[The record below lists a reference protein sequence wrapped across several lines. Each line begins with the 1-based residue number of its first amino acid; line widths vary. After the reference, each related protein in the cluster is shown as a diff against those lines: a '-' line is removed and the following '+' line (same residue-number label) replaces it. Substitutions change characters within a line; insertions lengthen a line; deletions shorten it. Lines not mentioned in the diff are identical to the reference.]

1 VESLGCLGLFL
12 GFSYL
17 HSSRVPFILNVET
30 GHISP
35 QFHVIFDD
43 NFETVNSLPID
54 QPLDK
59 QWAAIFWLGRECFLD
74 VDNDEN
80 DQPISPFLSDIIKSY
95 SKAQADQPVFE
106 PITNHLTLIAF
117 KSTMHWCLLLM
128 NSYRMAKQQTHS
140 KPGL

>member
-1 VESLGCLGLFL
+1 MKKMPKWNPQACLGLFL
-12 GFSYL
+12 GFLDL
-17 HSSRVPFILNVET
+17 HSSLVPLVLNVET

-43 NFETVNSLPID
+43 KFETVNSLPID

-74 VDNDEN
+74 VDYDEN
-80 DQPISPFLSDIIKSY
+80 DQPKILLLSDIIKSY

-106 PITNHLTLIAF
+106 SIQSFDFDGIQVNNASVPIMQQSH
-117 KSTMHWCLLLM
+117 ST
-128 NSYRMAKQQTHS
+128 T
-140 KPGL
+140 GL

>member
-1 VESLGCLGLFL
+1 MESLGRLGLFL
-12 GFSYL
+12 GFPDL
-17 HSSRVPFILNVET
+17 HSSLVPFVLHVET

-43 NFETVNSLPID
+43 KFKTVNSLPID

-80 DQPISPFLSDIIKSY
+80 DQSIIPLLSDIIKSY
-95 SKAQADQPVFE
+95 SKAQANQPVFE
-106 PITNHLTLIAF
+106 LIQSFEF
-117 KSTMHWCLLLM
+117 KD
-128 NSYRMAKQQTHS
+128 
-140 KPGL
+140 